1 MNRAL
6 LTQELRGI
14 EARAAKTARLI
25 HRQRTVVARLE
36 KAGGHAVPQAH
47 RLLRLLE
54 DSNVSPDTLRSLGE
68 DLKNIADEPPRHA
81 TRSAVEVRNSFAFAD
96 SETVGR
102 TLAAAVAS
110 CDLFSI
116 PSWP

>member
-1 MNRAL
+1 MAVVGSLLQGLVMNRAL

-36 KAGGHAVPQAH
+36 KTGGRAVPEAH

-54 DSNVSPDTLRSLGE
+54 DLHAMQQDRQSRLG
-68 DLKNIADEPPRHA
+68 
-81 TRSAVEVRNSFAFAD
+81 TRLLLL
-96 SETVGR
+96 TVK
-102 TLAAAVAS
+102 LLDAH
-110 CDLFSI
+110 
-116 PSWP
+116 